1 MQKNPLGL
9 SVFSLALTLFLSNTY
24 IKERRERERER
35 GRETN
40 RGIVT

>member
-9 SVFSLALTLFLSNTY
+9 SVFSLSLSLFLSNTY
-24 IKERRERERER
+24 IKEER

-40 RGIVT
+40 KEE